1 MKRIT
6 VALAA
11 FAATLAAGP
20 AFAIDV
26 TVGGGEDV
34 DAIVGK
40 PMNVNRNIDDT
51 ANQNRGVTTPPA
63 VINPLAPD
71 VGAMMVAADTGT
83 PPFAVIQAADAVGMA
98 VVTNDGAAVGTV
110 SAVAT
115 TTDGITLLIVDVN
128 PAIGGADRIG
138 VRVDSVV
145 MTAAGFAI
153 QTDAADL
160 AASLT
165 TALTPP
171 APAP

>member
-1 MKRIT
+1 MNRIT
-6 VALAA
+6 VAMAA

-26 TVGGGEDV
+26 TVGGGADV

-40 PMNVNRNIDDT
+40 PMNVNRNVDDT
-51 ANQNRGVTTPPA
+51 MNQNRGGTTPPA
-63 VINPLAPD
+63 VINTTAPA

-83 PPFAVIQAADAVGMA
+83 PPFAVIEAADAVGMT
-98 VVTNDGAAVGTV
+98 VVTNDGTAVGTV
-110 SAVAT
+110 AAVET
-115 TTDGITLLIVDVN
+115 TTDGVTVLVVDVN

-138 VRVDSVV
+138 VRLDAVV

-165 TALTPP
+165 AALAPP
-171 APAP
+171 AAAP

>member
-1 MKRIT
+1 MNRMKVAT
-6 VALAA
+6 AALAA
-11 FAATLAAGP
+11 VLAAGP

-26 TVGGGEDV
+26 TVGGGDEV
-34 DAIVGK
+34 DAIIGK

-51 ANQNRGVTTPPA
+51 MNQNRGVTTPPA
-63 VINPLAPD
+63 VINTTAPA

-83 PPFAVIQAADAVGMA
+83 PPFAVIEAADAVGMA
-98 VVTNDGAAVGTV
+98 IVTSDGTVVGAV

-115 TTDGITLLIVDVN
+115 TTDGVTVLVVDVT

-138 VRVDSVV
+138 VRIDVV
-145 MTAAGFAI
+145 VLTAAGFAI

-160 AASLT
+160 ATSIT

-171 APAP
+171 AAP

>member
-6 VALAA
+6 VAAA
-11 FAATLAAGP
+11 LLATLAAGP
-20 AFAIDV
+20 AFAIDL
-26 TVGGGEDV
+26 TVGGGDEI

-40 PMNVNRNIDDT
+40 PMNVNPNIDDA
-51 ANQNRGVTTPPA
+51 ANLNRGVTTPPPVVNA
-63 VINPLAPD
+63 VAPA

-83 PPFAVIQAADAVGMA
+83 PPFIVMDAADAIGMA

-115 TTDGITLLIVDVN
+115 TTDGITLLIVDVD

-138 VRVDSVV
+138 VRLDSVV
-145 MTAAGFAI
+145 STAAGFAI

-171 APAP
+171 APTP

>member
-1 MKRIT
+1 MEMNRIT
-6 VALAA
+6 VAMAA
-11 FAATLAAGP
+11 LAATLAAGP

-26 TVGGGEDV
+26 TIGGGENV

-83 PPFAVIQAADAVGMA
+83 PPFAVIQASDAVGMA

-110 SAVAT
+110 ASVET
-115 TTDGITLLIVDVN
+115 TTDGITVLVVEVN

-138 VRVDSVV
+138 VRLDAVV
-145 MTAAGFAI
+145 MIAAGFAI

-160 AASLT
+160 AASLAA
-165 TALTPP
+165 ALTPATP
-171 APAP
+171 

>member
-1 MKRIT
+1 MNRIT

-11 FAATLAAGP
+11 VAATLAAGP

-26 TVGGGEDV
+26 TVGGGEDL

-51 ANQNRGVTTPPA
+51 MNQNRGVTTPPA
-63 VINPLAPD
+63 VINPDAPA

-83 PPFAVIQAADAVGMA
+83 PPFAVVEAADAVGMA
-98 VVTNDGAAVGTV
+98 VVTNDGTAVGTV

-115 TTDGITLLIVDVN
+115 TTDGVTVLIVDLD
-128 PAIGGADRIG
+128 PAIGDANRIG
-138 VRVDSVV
+138 VRLDAVV

-160 AASLT
+160 TESVT
-165 TALTPP
+165 TAL
-171 APAP
+171 APAATP

>member
-1 MKRIT
+1 MNRIT
-6 VALAA
+6 VAMAA

-51 ANQNRGVTTPPA
+51 MNQNRGVTTPPA
-63 VINPLAPD
+63 VINPMAPD

-83 PPFAVIQAADAVGMA
+83 PPFAVIEAADAVGMA
-98 VVTNDGAAVGTV
+98 VVTNDGTPVGTV
-110 SAVAT
+110 ASVET
-115 TTDGITLLIVDVN
+115 TTDGITVLVVDLD
-128 PAIGGADRIG
+128 PAIGDADRIA
-138 VRVDSVV
+138 VRLDAVV
-145 MTAAGFAI
+145 MTEAGFAI

-160 AASLT
+160 EASLMA
-165 TALTPP
+165 ALAPPVATP
-171 APAP
+171 